1 MSDTLYIKMDQSV
14 ELTKSEVTVSD
25 VATLECKNQNIL
37 NRLKPVKLLTDE
49 SNGKKRYIVSVMK
62 IIEIVDETFQNV
74 DVQNLGETE
83 CVVEFKKAQTGK
95 QYLDVIKTVII
106 CFILFFGVGFS
117 IMSFN
122 NDVSVD
128 GMFEKISELFTGSK
142 EDGRKILEYCYSIGL
157 GLGIIIFYNHFGA
170 KKLSKDPTPIEV
182 EMRKYEKDINQTL
195 IDGHNRQDGKLDVKG

>member
-1 MSDTLYIKMDQSV
+1 MRDTLYIKLDSCV
-14 ELTKSEVTVSD
+14 EVTKSEVTVGD
-25 VATLECKNQNIL
+25 VARLECKNQNVV
-37 NRLKPVKLLTDE
+37 NKLKSIKLLRDD
-49 SNGKKRYIVSVMK
+49 SNGKKRYIVSIMK

-74 DVQNLGETE
+74 DVQNIGDTD
-83 CVVEFKKAQTGK
+83 CVVEFKKANTSK
-95 QYLDVIKTVII
+95 AFLDVLKTIAV

-128 GMFEKISELFTGSK
+128 GMFEKISILFTGN
-142 EDGRKILEYCYSIGL
+142 EADGKAIIEYCYAIGL
-157 GLGIIIFYNHFGA
+157 GIGIIVFYNHFGA

-195 IDGHNRQDGKLDVKG
+195 VDGHNRQDGKLDVK

>member
-14 ELTKSEVTVSD
+14 EITTGEVTVGD
-25 VATLECKNQNIL
+25 VAKLECKNQNIL
-37 NRLKPVKLLTDE
+37 NRLKPVKLLRDDA
-49 SNGKKRYIVSVMK
+49 NGKKCYIVSIMK

-74 DVQNLGETE
+74 EVQNLGETE
-83 CVVEFKKAQTGK
+83 CVVEFKKAQTKK
-95 QYLDVIKTVII
+95 QYFDVIKTTVI

-122 NDVSVD
+122 NDIGVD
-128 GMFEKISELFTGSK
+128 DMFGHICELFTGN
-142 EDGRKILEYCYSIGL
+142 EDNGKKLIELCYSIGL

-195 IDGHNRQDGKLDVKG
+195 IDGHNRQDGTLDVK